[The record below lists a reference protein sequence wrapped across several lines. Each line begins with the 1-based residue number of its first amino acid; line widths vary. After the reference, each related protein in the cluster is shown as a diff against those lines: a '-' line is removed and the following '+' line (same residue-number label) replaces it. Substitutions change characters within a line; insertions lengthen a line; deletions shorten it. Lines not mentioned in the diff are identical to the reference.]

1 MYLEQLSLTDFKNIA
16 SATLRFSPHIN
27 CIIGNNGEGKTNL
40 LYGIYYLSMTKSY
53 FGGSDLSNIRHG
65 QPFFLL
71 QGHFQHEE
79 TASQVYCGVLRDEG
93 KVVKHNGKAC
103 QRLTDHIGQ
112 FPLVMI
118 SPTDQALINESGE
131 ERRKYLNGLLSQFDK
146 EYLTTLLRYNHI
158 LLQRNKLLK
167 TPLNTG
173 AMDVLL
179 TLNEQ
184 LGQYGQL
191 IYERRKQLIEN
202 LQPYFQKIY
211 TRLSKEKEEVS
222 LGYRSD
228 LDKGLLA
235 DLLQQ
240 HLERDKALQH
250 TSTGIHRDDLEMLLD
265 GYPLRRTG
273 SQGQQKTYL
282 LALKLAQFDLLYQRK
297 GFHPLLLLDDIFDK
311 LDAGRIHE
319 LISLVAHE
327 SFGQIFFTDSNKV
340 RLHSMVR
347 ELTGNYATFTAEG
360 GAFKQ

>member
-1 MYLEQLSLTDFKNIA
+1 MFLEQISITDFKNIA
-16 SATLRFSPHIN
+16 AATLRFSPHIN

-40 LYGIYYLSMTKSY
+40 LDAIYYLSMTKSY

-65 QPFFLL
+65 QPFFLV
-71 QGHFQHEE
+71 QGCFQHQE
-79 TASQVYCGVLRDEG
+79 ASAQVYCGVQRDEG
-93 KVVKHNGKAC
+93 KVIKHNNKAY
-103 QRLTDHIGQ
+103 QRLTDHIGL

-146 EYLTTLLRYNHI
+146 EYLHALMRYNHV

-167 TPLNTG
+167 MPLNTG
-173 AMDVLL
+173 AIDVLL

-202 LQPYFQKIY
+202 LQPYFQKMY
-211 TRLSKEKEEVS
+211 TKLSNNREEVS
-222 LGYRSD
+222 LGYHSD
-228 LDKGLLA
+228 LDKGLLT

-240 HLERDKALQH
+240 HFERDKILQH
-250 TSTGIHRDDLEMLLD
+250 TSAGIHRDDLTMHLD

-282 LALKLAQFDLLYQRK
+282 LALKLAQFDLLYRNM
-297 GFHPLLLLDDIFDK
+297 GFRPLLLLDDIFDK
-311 LDAGRIHE
+311 LDASRIHE

-327 SFGQIFFTDSNKV
+327 SLGQIFFTDSNKV
-340 RLHSMVR
+340 RLNNMVQ
-347 ELTGNYATFTAEG
+347 ELTGNYTTFTAEE
-360 GAFKQ
+360 GAFS

>member
-1 MYLEQLSLTDFKNIA
+1 MYLEQISITDFKNIA
-16 SATLRFSPHIN
+16 AATLRFSPHIN

-40 LYGIYYLSMTKSY
+40 LDAIYYLSMTKSY

-71 QGHFQHEE
+71 QGRFQHED
-79 TASQVYCGVLRDEG
+79 ASTQVSCGVQRDEG
-93 KVVKHNGKAC
+93 KVIKNNSKAYN
-103 QRLTDHIGQ
+103 RLTDHVGL

-118 SPTDQALINESGE
+118 SPTDHALINESGE

-146 EYLTTLLRYNHI
+146 EYLTTLLRYNHV

-167 TPLNTG
+167 TPLNTS
-173 AMDVLL
+173 AIDVLL
-179 TLNEQ
+179 TFNEQ

-202 LQPYFQKIY
+202 LQPHFRKVYSK
-211 TRLSKEKEEVS
+211 LSNDREEVS
-222 LGYRSD
+222 LGYQSE
-228 LDKGLLA
+228 LDKGLLT

-240 HLERDKALQH
+240 HFERDKILQH
-250 TSTGIHRDDLEMLLD
+250 TSVGIHRDDLTMHLD

-282 LALKLAQFDLLYQRK
+282 LALKLAQFELLYQHK

-340 RLHSMVR
+340 RLNNIVQ

-360 GAFKQ
+360 GAFK

>member
-1 MYLEQLSLTDFKNIA
+1 MYLEQIAITDFKNIA
-16 SATLRFSPHIN
+16 AATFHFSPHIN

-40 LYGIYYLSMTKSY
+40 LDAIYYLSMTKSY
-53 FGGSDLSNIRHG
+53 FGGSDLSVIRHG
-65 QPFFLL
+65 QSFFLL
-71 QGHFQHEE
+71 RGCFQHEE
-79 TASQVYCGVLRDEG
+79 ITSQVTCSVQHDEG
-93 KVVKHNGKAC
+93 KVIKHNNKAY
-103 QRLTDHIGQ
+103 QRLTDHIGL

-118 SPTDQALINESGE
+118 SPTDHALINESGE

-146 EYLTTLLRYNHI
+146 EYLNTLLRYNQV

-167 TPLNTG
+167 TPLNPD

-179 TLNEQ
+179 TLNKQ
-184 LGQYGQL
+184 LGQRGQL

-202 LQPYFQKIY
+202 LQPHFQKIY
-211 TRLSKEKEEVS
+211 AKLSKDKEEVS
-222 LGYRSD
+222 LGYQSD
-228 LDKGLLA
+228 LDKGLLT

-240 HLERDKALQH
+240 HFERDKILQH
-250 TSTGIHRDDLEMLLD
+250 TSVGIHRDDLAMHLD

-282 LALKLAQFDLLYQRK
+282 LALKLAQFDLLHRQK

-311 LDAGRIHE
+311 LDATRIHE
-319 LISLVAHE
+319 LISFVAHE

-340 RLHSMVR
+340 RLNSMVQ

-360 GAFKQ
+360 GTFK

>member
-1 MYLEQLSLTDFKNIA
+1 MYLEQISITDFKNIA
-16 SATLRFSPHIN
+16 AVTLRLSPHIN

-40 LYGIYYLSMTKSY
+40 LDAIYYLSMTKSY
-53 FGGSDLSNIRHG
+53 FGGSDLSNIRHR

-71 QGHFQHEE
+71 QGCFQHEE
-79 TASQVYCGVLRDEG
+79 AAAQVYCSVQREGG
-93 KVVKHNGKAC
+93 KVIKHNNKAYN
-103 QRLTDHIGQ
+103 RLTEHIGL

-131 ERRKYLNGLLSQFDK
+131 ERRKYLNGLLSQFDR
-146 EYLTTLLRYNHI
+146 EYLNALLRYNHI

-173 AMDVLL
+173 AIDVLL

-191 IYERRKQLIEN
+191 IYERRKELIEN
-202 LQPYFQKIY
+202 LQPHFQKVY
-211 TRLSKEKEEVS
+211 TKLSKEKEEVS

-228 LDKGLLA
+228 LDRGPLT

-240 HLERDKALQH
+240 HFERDKILQH
-250 TSTGIHRDDLEMLLD
+250 TTTGIHRDDLTMYLD
-265 GYPLRRTG
+265 DYPLRRTG

-282 LALKLAQFDLLYQRK
+282 LALKLAQFELLYQRK

-340 RLHSMVR
+340 RLHNMVQ

-360 GAFKQ
+360 GTFKQ

>member
-1 MYLEQLSLTDFKNIA
+1 MYLEQLSITDFKNIA

-40 LYGIYYLSMTKSY
+40 LDAIYCLSMTKSY

-71 QGHFQHEE
+71 QGCFQQGES
-79 TASQVYCGVLRDEG
+79 AAQVHCGVQRDGG
-93 KVVKHNGKAC
+93 KVIKHNNKVY
-103 QRLTDHIGQ
+103 QRLTDHIGL

-118 SPTDQALINESGE
+118 SPTDHALINESGE
-131 ERRKYLNGLLSQFDK
+131 ERRKYLNGLLSQFDR
-146 EYLTTLLRYNHI
+146 EYLNAMLRYNHI

-167 TPLNTG
+167 TPLNSG

-191 IYERRKQLIEN
+191 IYERRRQLVEN

-211 TRLSKEKEEVS
+211 TKLSKDKEEVS

-228 LDKGLLA
+228 LDKGLLT

-240 HLERDKALQH
+240 HFERDKVLQH
-250 TSTGIHRDDLEMLLD
+250 TSTGIHRDDLTMHLD

-327 SFGQIFFTDSNKV
+327 AFGQIFFTDSNKV
-340 RLHSMVR
+340 RLNSMVQ

-360 GAFKQ
+360 GTFNQ